1 MQSINIVNSKE
12 LVQFNKNY
20 IAYISLNKLS
30 IFDLNNLH
38 NINHSLNIN
47 YIDSICK
54 IEQNV
59 LAVCSR
65 NILYLISGISL
76 NIFYKFTPN
85 YDNCFIKNSK
95 LNRYLGLKFL
105 VKISENNFV
114 TNNLIQIYIS
124 EKYISLMPIQNIELI
139 NDEEIIA
146 LNAEILVVLYSTHLI
161 KFYTYFD

>member
-1 MQSINIVNSKE
+1 M
-12 LVQFNKNY
+12 
-20 IAYISLNKLS
+20 
-30 IFDLNNLH
+30 
-38 NINHSLNIN
+38 
-47 YIDSICK
+47 
-54 IEQNV
+54 
-59 LAVCSR
+59 CSCDE
-65 NILYLISGISL
+65 LYLISGKSL
-76 NIFYKFTPN
+76 NIFYTFKPN
-85 YDNCFIKNSK
+85 YDNCFIRNSN
-95 LNRYLGLKFL
+95 LCPYLELKFL